1 LRPGGPTCLRPDP
14 TSHTTPNH
22 NTTHYPKPYAIE
34 MRLARSF
41 VLLSKCGTVRR
52 LINVPFVR
60 NMEFDAKNAVSSLQ
74 CFDSYVRCLDN
85 TFLEN
90 SRLSAV
96 SDLLEDPSTDQHLKQ
111 IFWSKFVSA
120 ALTFDKNNLVD
131 SLILYILE
139 KPHSHSTVTLISVLK
154 ALGSKRRFDEFR
166 SLYELIKS
174 RLSPSDI
181 VVYAADMSLALALT
195 PFYKDARVLLDMTF
209 ERNLPIKQFSC
220 LLTAAATYGPLH
232 EAISLVDELHPMMLK
247 PIDSFYSVFIERLY
261 GVEEGKEL
269 MNQLLKVIQKCQYP
283 ISKSTALLI
292 KEWFESYGWRGTLG
306 VTFSGLSCA
315 SCLKPVRKLSFSSQ
329 DCCRLAELFYEHAL
343 KGKTEDELFLT
354 TTNKELESFHSF
366 INSRSRSF
374 DCVVDLP
381 NFLHTV
387 SNRKLNTIS
396 IEEQTDMLS
405 DLIHSLHRTYLV
417 NRVCLVGKQR
427 GVVGKKHFWDSIKA
441 LGNKT
446 GVSVHTFLTEPK
458 SNDDVFMIYLALWS
472 GPHCY
477 LLSNDEFRQHRFT
490 VGPELG
496 KLLSQWQASR
506 HIRLRNNHP
515 TSFLGPVLCDT
526 SIQGSMISG
535 WHIPY
540 ESGEQRPSYLPP
552 NTWLCLQP
560 PKP

>member
-1 LRPGGPTCLRPDP
+1 
-14 TSHTTPNH
+14 
-22 NTTHYPKPYAIE
+22 
-34 MRLARSF
+34 
-41 VLLSKCGTVRR
+41 
-52 LINVPFVR
+52 
-60 NMEFDAKNAVSSLQ
+60 
-74 CFDSYVRCLDN
+74 
-85 TFLEN
+85 
-90 SRLSAV
+90 
-96 SDLLEDPSTDQHLKQ
+96 
-111 IFWSKFVSA
+111 
-120 ALTFDKNNLVD
+120 
-131 SLILYILE
+131 
-139 KPHSHSTVTLISVLK
+139 LK

-269 MNQLLKVIQKCQYP
+269 MNQLLK
-283 ISKSTALLI
+283 
-292 KEWFESYGWRGTLG
+292 
-306 VTFSGLSCA
+306 
-315 SCLKPVRKLSFSSQ
+315 
-329 DCCRLAELFYEHAL
+329 
-343 KGKTEDELFLT
+343 GKTEDELFLT

-458 SNDDVFMIYLALWS
+458 YRDFFINVPRSDSRSNDDVFMIYLALWS